1 MITVITITK
10 AKNPRVVDID
20 QRVQAVIVVT
30 LANQD
35 QNHLEEKKSTR
46 VPKSITKSK
55 EKLRMMQKR
64 IKRSA
69 DQEIRATTKRA
80 DLQLRGTL
88 ISVKRTGKS
97 AQNQDLGVTR
107 SIGIDQKGTGLDQVI
122 ANITQKIRRDIEI
135 ALEVRQEAGEIGIR
149 KREDLM

>member
-1 MITVITITK
+1 M
-10 AKNPRVVDID
+10 
-20 QRVQAVIVVT
+20 IVVT

-35 QNHLEEKKSTR
+35 QNHLEEKKSAR

-55 EKLRMMQKR
+55 EKLRMVQKR

-97 AQNQDLGVTR
+97 AQNQDLGATR

-149 KREDLM
+149 KRE

>member
-1 MITVITITK
+1 M
-10 AKNPRVVDID
+10 
-20 QRVQAVIVVT
+20 IVVT

-35 QNHLEEKKSTR
+35 QNHLEEKKSAR

-55 EKLRMMQKR
+55 KLRMVQKR

-97 AQNQDLGVTR
+97 AQNQDLGATR

-149 KREDLM
+149 KRE